1 MMFVGGVAKT
11 IQADN
16 MDDLGRIKANKLNL
30 WVLQEPWSTNDAV
43 TGLLRRLH
51 DDGLES
57 AAELLDSF
65 NPISTYFAEPPPTHQ
80 LHLIVQ
86 APINGAGE
94 VCSLHA
100 LDISIKRCC
109 QPQCLIL

>member
-1 MMFVGGVAKT
+1 MPVGIVAET
-11 IQADN
+11 IQACN
-16 MDDLGRIKANKLNL
+16 MDDLDRIKANKLNL

-43 TGLLRRLH
+43 TGLRRCLH

-65 NPISTYFAEPPPTHQ
+65 SPISTYFAEPPPEEH

-100 LDISIKRCC
+100 LDFSIKRCC
-109 QPQCLIL
+109 QAQCLIL